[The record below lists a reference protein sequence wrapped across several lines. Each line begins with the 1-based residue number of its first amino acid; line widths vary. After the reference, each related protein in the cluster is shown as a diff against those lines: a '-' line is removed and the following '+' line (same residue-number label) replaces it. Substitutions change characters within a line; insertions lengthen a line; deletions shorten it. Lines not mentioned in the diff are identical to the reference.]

1 MVSGTRGGVA
11 ASSGSCPDPERAER
25 GDRSEGIVG
34 EGKWG
39 RVGREPLGFRSPRGI
54 RERWGR
60 LGLWA
65 GGLDAQLGQT
75 AEGEGGRPGVFF
87 LSFFFVF
94 FLFQVLFSI

>member
-39 RVGREPLGFRSPRGI
+39 RVVLGFRPRGLS
-54 RERWGR
+54 RQVGLGR
-60 LGLWA
+60 STGLRPRWA
-65 GGLDAQLGQT
+65 GG
-75 AEGEGGRPGVFF
+75 F
-87 LSFFFVF
+87 LYSL
-94 FLFQVLFSI
+94 FLFSLDLLFLFYFSFISLLFSFSYILF

>member
-39 RVGREPLGFRSPRGI
+39 RAVLGFRPRALSRQVG
-54 RERWGR
+54 
-60 LGLWA
+60 LGQPTGLRPRWA
-65 GGLDAQLGQT
+65 GGFLCSLFSLDL
-75 AEGEGGRPGVFF
+75 
-87 LSFFFVF
+87 L
-94 FLFQVLFSI
+94 FLFYFSFIYLLFSFKVSIILVL